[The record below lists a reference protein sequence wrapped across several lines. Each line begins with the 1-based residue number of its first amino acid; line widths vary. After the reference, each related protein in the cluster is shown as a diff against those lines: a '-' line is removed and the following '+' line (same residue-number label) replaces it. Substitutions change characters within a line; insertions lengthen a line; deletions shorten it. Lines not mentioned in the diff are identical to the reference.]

1 MGVGSPA
8 GPVGPGDLL
17 AALFARCQ
25 FPPARASGSAGDQLV
40 LAVSGGPDSL
50 ALLLLAAHT
59 GRQVV
64 AIHVDHGLRPGGG
77 EEAAVVAAAAAR
89 YSAGFESRTVSVA
102 PGPDLEARARQAR
115 YQVLPAGVLTG
126 HTMDDQAETVLLAV
140 LRGAALDGLAG
151 MRATR
156 SGAGPSPPRPTGAA
170 DWPGRP
176 LLGLRR
182 HETAALCASAGL
194 VPVVDPTNDDPG
206 FRRNRVRGE
215 VLPLLSEVAGRD
227 VVPVLARQAALLAE
241 DASLLESLSAALDPT
256 DARRLARAPVPL
268 ARRAVRRWLR
278 AAETGADAECHPPSA
293 SEVARVLA
301 VAAGAVR
308 ACELAGGR
316 RVERHAGRLHVA
328 GR

>member
-1 MGVGSPA
+1 MGAGSPA
-8 GPVGPGDLL
+8 GPVRSGDLL
-17 AALFARCQ
+17 ATLFARCQ
-25 FPPARASGSAGDQLV
+25 FPPAGASASAHDRLL

-50 ALLLLAAHT
+50 ALLILAAHT
-59 GRQVV
+59 GRRVV

-77 EEAAVVAAAAAR
+77 EEADVVAAAAAR
-89 YSAGFESRTVSVA
+89 YGAGFEPRSVSVA

-151 MRATR
+151 MRASR
-156 SGAGPSPPRPTGAA
+156 STPPPRAGAA

-194 VPVVDPTNDDPG
+194 VPVVDPTNGDPR

-278 AAETGADAECHPPSA
+278 AAETGGDSECHPPSA

-328 GR
+328 GG